1 MGLDSHF
8 EEEALTTIELDNL
21 SPAEELVI
29 NVIINEGRRRER
41 EEIIATLIEEL
52 NNVSCCCDTATFG
65 THYLAH
71 NQPDN
76 IIDLIKRRK
85 IE

>member
-1 MGLDSHF
+1 MSAIEDDV
-8 EEEALTTIELDNL
+8 LTTIELDNL
-21 SPAEELVI
+21 TAAEELVI
-29 NVIINEGRRRER
+29 DILINEGRRRER
-41 EEIIATLIEEL
+41 EEIIAELIREL
-52 NNVSCCCDTATFG
+52 SDVSCCCDTASFG

-85 IE
+85 IGP

>member
-1 MGLDSHF
+1 MSAIEDEL
-8 EEEALTTIELDNL
+8 LTTIELDNL
-21 SPAEELVI
+21 TPAEELVI
-29 NVIINEGRRRER
+29 NVILNEGRRRER
-41 EEIIATLIEEL
+41 EEIIEQLMSLYDIT
-52 NNVSCCCDTATFG
+52 CCCDTAAFG

-85 IE
+85 IG